1 MDPGASANVRPCLG
15 CAAQAC
21 ESRSGSVRG
30 EVNGAVLGG
39 VVGRATGSIDDHE
52 DAYADLFFLG
62 RGTGGGGC
70 AGRSSREFGN
80 GDIEEL
86 YARGP
91 QGYLVVMSA
100 GPEQALVCL
109 AKSETTVGLLLRD
122 VRKAAKEFAG

>member
-1 MDPGASANVRPCLG
+1 M
-15 CAAQAC
+15 
-21 ESRSGSVRG
+21 
-30 EVNGAVLGG
+30 
-39 VVGRATGSIDDHE
+39 
-52 DAYADLFFLG
+52 
-62 RGTGGGGC
+62 
-70 AGRSSREFGN
+70 
-80 GDIEEL
+80 